1 MGMTCTLYR
10 VTEAD
15 IERFVE
21 DPDAFAAFRDADDA
35 TGPPVR
41 VVRPKG
47 LLGFVLRLFPI
58 TITEVDPDAPPP
70 AHAPDPDRSTDI
82 DKGWHGLHFLFT
94 GTADE
99 GDEPAC
105 YLVRGGEDVDDEGLA
120 RALRPKQVRRF
131 ADYLSGLT
139 KSELQRR
146 YDPARMTQLD
156 IYPQAIWTRPASPG
170 DTPLT
175 WLLGSFTE
183 LKGFVSRAADAGN
196 GLIVLVA

>member
-15 IERFVE
+15 IERFVD

-47 LLGFVLRLFPI
+47 LLGFVLRFLPI

-70 AHAPDPDRSTDI
+70 SQALDPERSTDI

-99 GDEPAC
+99 GDEPGC
-105 YLVRGGEDVDDEGLA
+105 YLVRGGEDVDDEGQA

-131 ADYLSGLT
+131 AEFLSGLT
-139 KSELQRR
+139 AAELERR

-156 IYPQAIWTRPASPG
+156 VYPRAIWQRPASNG
-170 DTPLT
+170 DAPLP
-175 WLLGSFTE
+175 WLLESFTE
-183 LKGFVSRAADAGN
+183 LNGFVSRAATAGD